1 MYKTIMKKA
10 LSLLLIACLFLT
22 LLSCGKNT
30 NSGTGN
36 DQNQDVNNGNN
47 QTGDNDGENNDANNG
62 NGENNGSGE
71 NNGNNSDDE
80 AFTPVDFFETLHG
93 SMFRLKDENGQDLG
107 PVQREWI
114 STDENGNLKR
124 DDRTAVGENG
134 VVSSASVYASQA
146 GLAVLEA
153 GGNAVDAAIAVS
165 YALGVVEPQ
174 SSGIGGGGFM
184 LIHTADGENYF
195 IDFREVAPAN
205 QTAYTWLDE
214 NGNVL
219 NDGKANS
226 KGGMAVAVPGTVAGM
241 ELALSQFGSG
251 NVSRMDIM
259 TPAIAL
265 ASRGFYVGAFQYN
278 QTLEFYKDIIN
289 FPVISDYYLKDGAA
303 YKPGDLF
310 INEDMAKT
318 LTIIAQK
325 GADGFYK
332 GEVAEAMLAE
342 IAKYGGVMTQ
352 EDLDNYEVVLREP
365 VTGTYRGYHIISSPP
380 PSSGGTHII
389 QILNV
394 LENYEIGELTV
405 NSPMYLHLWSETLK
419 AAFADRER
427 YMADTDFVEGVPLEG
442 LTSKEYA
449 KTIADKITNVSQ
461 SWLPGDPSA
470 YVHDST
476 SSFSVADKDGNIVT
490 VTQSLECSFGSCV
503 AVPGYGFILND
514 EMHDFST
521 DPNSVNCVQGS
532 KHPLS
537 SMSPTIILNPDG
549 TPYFTLGSPG
559 GIRIYPTVA
568 QVISRVIDHDM
579 TLQEAIDCARLFEYG
594 SAEGIAVENH
604 GPYGVT
610 SETMSAL
617 QGMGHTV
624 TLRGAYKIYF
634 GGVHGVMYLEDGTL
648 CGAADPRRDGK
659 ALGY

>member
-1 MYKTIMKKA
+1 MYRSILKKA
-10 LSLLLIACLFLT
+10 TSLLLVMSLFLC
-22 LLSCGKNT
+22 LLSCGNNT
-30 NSGTGN
+30 TNQNTDN
-36 DQNQDVNNGNN
+36 DQNVGDDQNSNGDSDDSSDNSSDNGDENQDED
-47 QTGDNDGENNDANNG
+47 T
-62 NGENNGSGE
+62 
-71 NNGNNSDDE
+71 NNSDNEDE
-80 AFTPVDFFETLHG
+80 MVSIDFFSTEHG
-93 SMFRLKDENGQDLG
+93 SMFRITGENGESLG
-107 PVQREWI
+107 PVERVWV
-114 STDENGNLKR
+114 STDESGNLKR
-124 DDRTAVGENG
+124 DDRTATGENG

-184 LIHTADGENYF
+184 LIHTAEGENYF
-195 IDFREVAPAN
+195 VDFREVAPAA

-219 NDGKANS
+219 NNGKANS

-241 ELALSQFGSG
+241 ELALEQFGSG
-251 NVSRMDIM
+251 NVTREEIM

-289 FPVISDYYLKDGAA
+289 YPVISEYYLKDGGSA

-318 LTIIAQK
+318 LSIIAQK

-332 GEVAEAMLAE
+332 GEVAQAMLAE
-342 IAKYGGVMTQ
+342 IQKYGGVMTQ
-352 EDLDNYEVVLREP
+352 EDLENYEVALREP
-365 VTGTYRGYHIISSPP
+365 VTGTYRGYQIISSPP

-394 LENYEIGELTV
+394 LENFDMGSLQV

-419 AAFADRER
+419 AAFADREA
-427 YMADTDFVEGVPLEG
+427 YMADTDFVENVPLSG
-442 LTSKEYA
+442 LTSKDYA
-449 KTIADKITNVSQ
+449 KTIADRITNVSQ
-461 SWLPGDPSA
+461 SWMPGDPTS

-476 SSFSVADKDGNIVT
+476 SSFSVADKYGNIVT

-537 SMSPTIILNPDG
+537 SMSPTIVLNADG
-549 TPYFTLGSPG
+549 SPYFTLGSPG

-568 QVISRVIDHDM
+568 QVISRVIDHNM

-594 SAEGIAVENH
+594 SAEGIAVESH
-604 GPYGVT
+604 GAYGVT
-610 SETMSAL
+610 AETLATL
-617 QGMGHTV
+617 RGMGHNV
-624 TLRGAYKIYF
+624 NNRGSWKIYF
-634 GGVHGVMYLEDGTL
+634 GGVHGVMYLPDGSL